1 MVTGFLRGGLGNQ
14 MFEYAA
20 GLRLAKKKNT
30 TLALDSVHL
39 SDRFPRKNFTYRV
52 YDMDIF
58 NIEPRFTILSKIANT
73 LPIPGIWLGL
83 DLLLIG
89 LRDVLGI
96 QKMLQE
102 KSERF
107 DPAVLTAGENTLL
120 FGRWQSEKYF
130 ADIVDDIRTAF
141 RFRHSLEGEAKVL
154 GEKIRSVNS
163 VSLHVRRGDYASFKN
178 VEKVMGATNVPYYEK
193 AASYIAERVK
203 DPQFFVFSDDI
214 EWCKT
219 NIKLKFPVTFMS
231 PESEGPKAS
240 YHLELM
246 SLCKHNIVAN
256 STFSWWG
263 AWLNSNP
270 QKIVTAPEHW
280 YADGRGGD
288 EDIIPEKWIKL

>member
-107 DPAVLTAGENTLL
+107 DPAVLAAGGKKFL
-120 FGRWQSEKYF
+120 FCR
-130 ADIVDDIRTAF
+130 
-141 RFRHSLEGEAKVL
+141 
-154 GEKIRSVNS
+154 
-163 VSLHVRRGDYASFKN
+163 
-178 VEKVMGATNVPYYEK
+178 GATRK
-193 AASYIAERVK
+193 K
-203 DPQFFVFSDDI
+203 FFSILGVFTSAYP
-214 EWCKT
+214 
-219 NIKLKFPVTFMS
+219 FP
-231 PESEGPKAS
+231 P
-240 YHLELM
+240 
-246 SLCKHNIVAN
+246 
-256 STFSWWG
+256 
-263 AWLNSNP
+263 
-270 QKIVTAPEHW
+270 
-280 YADGRGGD
+280 
-288 EDIIPEKWIKL
+288 